1 MIRKIFVLLLSFTLI
16 NVVSAFGNAKLPS
29 EVKDAIE
36 KSDFP
41 LYPGSVFCLGDASS
55 GMRFASK
62 DNSELVRKW
71 YISKLPE
78 WSINTKYGSW
88 MLYEGSSGVGMSEVM
103 KYNRVDVHENKEL
116 PSWHSLPAN
125 MTTEILIAL
134 PRATKA
140 STGKPILTIP
150 VQATALDKSSILEI
164 SPSEIVGQMDSADDF
179 ENNRGI
185 YYYIQDEN
193 YNEYKI
199 AYESNLSQDLQIKLQ
214 SVGPTYDKVKI
225 SGDVIKLKDESVLSF
240 DRNKEILI
248 FAVE

>member
-1 MIRKIFVLLLSFTLI
+1 MIRKILVLLLSFTLI
-16 NVVSAFGNAKLPS
+16 NVVSAFGNAKMPS
-29 EVKDAIE
+29 EVNNAMK

-41 LYPGSVFCLGDASS
+41 LYPGAVFCIGDANN

-62 DNSELVRKW
+62 DNPEIVRQW
-71 YISKLPE
+71 YLNKLPE
-78 WSINTKYGSW
+78 WSKNTKYGSW
-88 MLYEGSSGVGMSEVM
+88 ILYKGSSGIGMSEVM

-125 MTTEILIAL
+125 MTTEILVAL

-140 STGKPILTIP
+140 SSGKPMLTIP
-150 VQATALDKSSILEI
+150 AKATTLDKSSILEI
-164 SPSEIVGQMDSADDF
+164 SPTEIVGQIDSADDF

-199 AYESNLSQDLQIKLQ
+199 TYESNLSQDLQNKLQ

-225 SGDVIKLKDESVLSF
+225 SGDVIKLKDESILSF

>member
-1 MIRKIFVLLLSFTLI
+1 MIKKIFVLLLSFILI
-16 NVVSAFGNAKLPS
+16 NVISAFGNSKIPS
-29 EVKDAIE
+29 EVKDTIE
-36 KSDFP
+36 KSNFP
-41 LYPGSVFCLGDASS
+41 LYPGAVFCLGDAIN

-62 DNSELVRKW
+62 DNPEKVRQW

-78 WSINTKYGSW
+78 WSKYTKFGGW
-88 MLYEGSSGVGMSEVM
+88 MLYEGSSGVGMYEVM

-116 PSWHSLPAN
+116 PSWYSLPSN
-125 MTTEILIAL
+125 MTTEILVAL
-134 PRATKA
+134 PRTTKA
-140 STGKPILTIP
+140 SSGEPILTIP
-150 VQATALDKSSILEI
+150 AKATVLDKSSILEI
-164 SPSEIVGQMDSADDF
+164 YPTEIVGQMDNADDF

-199 AYESNLSQDLQIKLQ
+199 AYESNLSQELQRKLQ
-214 SVGPTYDKVKI
+214 SVGPTYNKVKVL
-225 SGDVIKLKDESVLSF
+225 GDVIKLKDESILGF